1 MTSVIEQFYSA
12 FQARDAAG
20 MAACYHPNVVFNDP
34 VFQDLR
40 GSRASGM
47 WAMLL
52 GRSKDLKIT
61 FRDVRED
68 GQTGSAHWEA
78 WYTFSQSKR
87 PVHNIID
94 ARFRLQDGK
103 IIEHTDHFDFWRWS
117 RMALGTPGL
126 LLGWSPVIRS
136 KVQRTA
142 MEGLEKYMSSRESTG
157 I

>member
-34 VFQDLR
+34 VFRDLR
-40 GSRASGM
+40 GPRASGM

-61 FRDVRED
+61 FRDARDD

-103 IIEHTDHFDFWRWS
+103 IIEHTDQFDFWRWS

-142 MEGLEKYMSSRESTG
+142 MEGLEKYMSSRERSG
-157 I
+157 A

>member
-1 MTSVIEQFYSA
+1 MASVIEQFYRA
-12 FQARDAAG
+12 FQARDADG
-20 MAACYHPNVVFNDP
+20 MAACYHPQIVFNDP
-34 VFQDLR
+34 VFRDLR
-40 GSRASGM
+40 GPQASGM

-52 GRSKDLKIT
+52 ARSKDLKIS
-61 FRDVRED
+61 FRDVRDD

-103 IIEHTDHFDFWRWS
+103 IIEHTDAFDFWRWS

-126 LLGWSPVIRS
+126 LLGWSPVIRN
-136 KVQRTA
+136 KVQQTA
-142 MEGLEKYMSSRESTG
+142 MDGLEKYMLASGNRV
-157 I
+157 